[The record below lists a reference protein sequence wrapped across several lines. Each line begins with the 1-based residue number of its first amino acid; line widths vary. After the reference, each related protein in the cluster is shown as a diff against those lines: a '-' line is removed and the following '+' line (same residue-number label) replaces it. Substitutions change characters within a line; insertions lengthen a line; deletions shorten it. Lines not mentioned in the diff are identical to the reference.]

1 VHHVILA
8 MPLIP
13 DPQSILDRFGSYALW
28 AAIIIVFIECG
39 LFIFFLP
46 GDSLLFTVGLL
57 VAHGTDIGAP
67 IWLACVLLTAS
78 AIASNVVGYLLGRR
92 VGTAVFKPDA
102 RLLKTE
108 YLDKTHAFFE
118 RYGSRA
124 VMLARFVPVVRTFI
138 TILAG
143 ASRMDMRRFVSYS
156 AIGGVFWATGVTLL
170 GYWLGHVAFVRNHIE
185 LMLVLLVLVSLV
197 PIGIEYGRHRRAR
210 RESAP
215 AS

>member
-1 VHHVILA
+1 MHHVILA

-28 AAIIIVFIECG
+28 AAIIIVFVECG

-124 VMLARFVPVVRTFI
+124 VILARFVPVVRTFI

-143 ASRMDMRRFVSYS
+143 ASRMNMRRFVSYS
-156 AIGGVFWATGVTLL
+156 AIGGVVWATGVTLL

-185 LMLVLLVLVSLV
+185 LMLVLLVLVSLI

-210 RESAP
+210 SESAP

>member
-67 IWLACVLLTAS
+67 IWLACVLLTAA

-92 VGTAVFKPDA
+92 AGTAVFKPDA

-124 VMLARFVPVVRTFI
+124 VILARFVPVVRTFI

-156 AIGGVFWATGVTLL
+156 AIGGVIWATGVTLL

-185 LMLVLLVLVSLV
+185 LMLVLLVLVSLI

-210 RESAP
+210 SESTP

>member
-1 VHHVILA
+1 MHHVILA

-78 AIASNVVGYLLGRR
+78 AIAGNVVGYLLGRR
-92 VGTAVFKPDA
+92 VGTAVFKPDS

-124 VMLARFVPVVRTFI
+124 VVLARFVPVVRTFI

-156 AIGGVFWATGVTLL
+156 AIGGALWATGVTLL

-197 PIGIEYGRHRRAR
+197 PIGIEYARHRRGR
-210 RESAP
+210 SESAP
-215 AS
+215 AR

>member
-92 VGTAVFKPDA
+92 VGTAVFKPDS

-108 YLDKTHAFFE
+108 YLDKTHAFFD

-124 VMLARFVPVVRTFI
+124 VVLARFVPVVRTFI

-156 AIGGVFWATGVTLL
+156 AIGGLLWATGVTLL

-197 PIGIEYGRHRRAR
+197 PIGIEYARHRRGR
-210 RESAP
+210 SESAP
-215 AS
+215 AR

>member
-1 VHHVILA
+1 VHHVVLA

-92 VGTAVFKPDA
+92 VGTAVFRPDA

-124 VMLARFVPVVRTFI
+124 VILARFVPVVRTFI

-156 AIGGVFWATGVTLL
+156 AIGGVVWATGVTLL

-210 RESAP
+210 SGSAP

>member
-28 AAIIIVFIECG
+28 AAIIIVFVECG

-124 VMLARFVPVVRTFI
+124 VILARFVPVVRTFI

-156 AIGGVFWATGVTLL
+156 AIGGVIWATGVTLL

-185 LMLVLLVLVSLV
+185 LMLVLLVLVSLI

-210 RESAP
+210 SESAP

>member
-1 VHHVILA
+1 MHHVIVA

-124 VMLARFVPVVRTFI
+124 VILARFVPVVRTFI

-156 AIGGVFWATGVTLL
+156 AIGGALWATGVTLL

-197 PIGIEYGRHRRAR
+197 PIGIEYGRHRRDR
-210 RESAP
+210 SESAP